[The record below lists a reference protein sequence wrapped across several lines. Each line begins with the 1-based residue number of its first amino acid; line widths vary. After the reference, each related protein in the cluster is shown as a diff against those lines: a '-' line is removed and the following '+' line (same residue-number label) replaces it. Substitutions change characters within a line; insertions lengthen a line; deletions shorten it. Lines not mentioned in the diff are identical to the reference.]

1 MSRARTLVVG
11 AAGFVGGHLIAEL
24 LGGGYSDVSAA
35 KLPSERLSEGRSS
48 RVSVHDVDVL
58 DPASVDR
65 LIRAVRPTRLVHLA
79 AQSSVAQS
87 WTDPAAT
94 FSLNVNGALH
104 VLDAVRAVV
113 PACRVLLV
121 GSAEQYGRVRPEDL
135 PVRETCVLAPENP
148 YAVSKMAQEQTA
160 RLYVAAYGMDILMVR
175 AFNHI
180 GPGQSPAFVVSGF
193 ARQVA
198 RIERGLQPPV
208 VSVGNL
214 SARRDFTDVRDV
226 VRAYALLLEKG
237 RAGEVYNVGQG
248 RSVGVDEVL
257 DALISRCRVPVTVT
271 VDPALF
277 RPVDVPDVVADVT
290 RLQGETGW
298 TPRVPLAKSLD
309 DTLAYWREHD

>member
-1 MSRARTLVVG
+1 MSRARVLVVG

-24 LGGGYSDVSAA
+24 LGDGDSDVHVA
-35 KLPSERLSEGRSS
+35 KLPSERLAADLSS
-48 RVSVHDVDVL
+48 RVSAHDVDVL
-58 DPASVDR
+58 DPDSVER
-65 LIRAVRPTRLVHLA
+65 LIRAARPTRVVHLA

-94 FSLNVNGALH
+94 FTLNVNGALH
-104 VLDAVRAVV
+104 VLDAVRTVT
-113 PACRVLLV
+113 PGCRVLLV

-135 PVRETCVLAPENP
+135 PVSETCALAPENP

-193 ARQVA
+193 ARQAA

-226 VRAYALLLEKG
+226 ARAYALLLEKG

-248 RSVGVDEVL
+248 RSVGVDAVL
-257 DALISRCRVPVTVT
+257 DALIARCRVPVTVA

-277 RPVDVPDVVADVT
+277 RPVDMPDVVADVSKL
-290 RLQGETGW
+290 RAETGW
-298 TPRVPLAKSLD
+298 TPHVPLAQSLD

>member
-24 LGGGYSDVSAA
+24 LGGGDSDVSAA
-35 KLPSERLSEGRSS
+35 KLPSERLAEGLSS

-58 DPASVDR
+58 DPSSVDR

-113 PACRVLLV
+113 PTCRVLLV

-277 RPVDVPDVVADVT
+277 RPVDVPDVVADAT